1 MVGIMSSRKS
11 RRRFDW
17 IALCNQIYAKS
28 SGLMYVQVSQT
39 DVINQSK
46 SIMIEIPEEMRLAAQ
61 TEQLLM

>member
-1 MVGIMSSRKS
+1 
-11 RRRFDW
+11 
-17 IALCNQIYAKS
+17 
-28 SGLMYVQVSQT
+28 MYVQVSQT